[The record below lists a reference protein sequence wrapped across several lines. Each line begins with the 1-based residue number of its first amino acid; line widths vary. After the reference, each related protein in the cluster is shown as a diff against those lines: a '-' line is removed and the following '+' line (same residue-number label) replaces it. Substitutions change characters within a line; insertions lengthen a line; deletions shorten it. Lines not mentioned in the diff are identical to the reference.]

1 MKIFGV
7 GRNYQEHAKELGNST
22 PTEPIIFTKPETAL
36 LKGNAPF
43 YYPEF
48 SKDIHYEVELVIKI
62 AKEGKNI
69 NARFAD
75 KYIESVA
82 VGIDFTARDLQQ
94 KLKVGGLPWDIAKGF
109 NGSAPVSEFISMDQ
123 IADINKLTFSL
134 QKNGIQVQKGV
145 PTDMVFTFGELIAYI
160 SRFFTFKKGDLIYT
174 GTPSGVGP
182 VQIGDVLEA
191 YLGDEKMLI
200 TEIK

>member
-7 GRNYQEHAKELGNST
+7 GRNYREHAKELGNST
-22 PTEPIIFTKPETAL
+22 PAEPIIFTKPETAL
-36 LKGNAPF
+36 LRNNAPF
-43 YYPEF
+43 YYPDF
-48 SKDIHYEVELVIKI
+48 SDDIHYEVELVIKI

-69 NARFAD
+69 HAKFAD

-94 KLKVGGLPWDIAKGF
+94 KLKEGGLPWDIAKGF
-109 NGSAPVSEFISMDQ
+109 NGSAPVSEFISIDQ
-123 IADINKLTFSL
+123 IPDINKLSFSL
-134 QKNGIQVQKGV
+134 RKNGIQVQKGA

-182 VQIGDVLEA
+182 IQVGDILEA
-191 YLGDEKMLI
+191 YLGDNKMLI

>member
-36 LKGNAPF
+36 LKNNAPF
-43 YYPEF
+43 YYPDF

-62 AKEGKNI
+62 SKEGKNI
-69 NARFAD
+69 DPKFAH
-75 KYIESVA
+75 KYIESIA

-94 KLKVGGLPWDIAKGF
+94 KLKAEGLPWDIAKGF
-109 NGSAPVSEFISMDQ
+109 NGSAPVSEFINIDQ
-123 IADINKLTFSL
+123 IPDITKLSFSL
-134 QKNGIQVQKGV
+134 TKNGTKVQAGSPK
-145 PTDMVFTFGELIAYI
+145 DMVFTFGELIAYI

-182 VQIGDVLEA
+182 VQPGDVLEA
-191 YLGDEKMLI
+191 YLNGEKMLI